1 MARTIRR
8 KKYVPLWVTEEWGFE
23 YTTDPVTGLRRFLA
37 SFQLTGKERAAQL
50 RWWHEDKARPW
61 GISPPTYHRKRHEE
75 QHRARARCE
84 LTRWVKDPDYPVQIE
99 RKPTLD
105 YWD

>member
-8 KKYVPLWVTEEWGFE
+8 KNYVPSWVTEEWGFE
-23 YTTDPVTGLRRFLA
+23 YTIDPETGVTGFRA
-37 SFQLTGKERAAQL
+37 CYELTGKERAAQL
-50 RWWHEDKARPW
+50 RWWHEDKNGPW

-75 QHRARARCE
+75 QHRAHARTE
-84 LTRWVKDPDYPVQIE
+84 LIRWVKNPDHPVQIR
-99 RKPTLD
+99 RKAVLD

>member
-8 KKYVPLWVTEEWGFE
+8 KHYVPTWVTTDWGQH
-23 YTTDPVTGLRRFLA
+23 TDPETGITIYGAYRQLKGEELA
-37 SFQLTGKERAAQL
+37 KQL
-50 RWWHEDKARPW
+50 RWWHEDKGHPW

-75 QHRARARCE
+75 QHRAQARTE
-84 LTRWVKDPDYPVQIE
+84 IIRWMKNPDHPVQIH
-99 RKPTLD
+99 RKLRLD